1 MCHLRFCVSKHNNSS
16 NNEQNC
22 ANWDHLNHEQHVCS
36 FISVIGSK
44 IHSNCTIIAHLTS
57 SIHHHPFA
65 TCLNTFELRN
75 RVRTTKYHLL
85 REGRYY
91 PLTASLRGLDS
102 SVLTD
107 LYLFLFRRTNVRRP
121 NVHLIATV
129 RMDLEK
135 KAFDVNATS
144 DSPERLATRVSE
156 IIYCTLFYF
165 ISFILFIFSYF
176 LVDYDC

>member
-1 MCHLRFCVSKHNNSS
+1 MCHLRSCVSKHNNSS
-16 NNEQNC
+16 NNEQNY

-91 PLTASLRGLDS
+91 LLTASLRELDR

>member
-1 MCHLRFCVSKHNNSS
+1 MRSSKPYATCVLLYLGHWL
-16 NNEQNC
+16 Q
-22 ANWDHLNHEQHVCS
+22 
-36 FISVIGSK
+36 
-44 IHSNCTIIAHLTS
+44 IHSNCTIIALLMS
-57 SIHHHPFA
+57 SIPNDPFA
-65 TCLNTFELRN
+65 TRLNTFELRN

-91 PLTASLRGLDS
+91 PLAASLLDR
-102 SVLTD
+102 SVLTV

-144 DSPERLATRVSE
+144 DSPERLATGVSE
-156 IIYCTLFYF
+156 IIYCIYF
-165 ISFILFIFSYF
+165 IVSFILFIFYYF
-176 LVDYDC
+176 LVDYDN

>member
-1 MCHLRFCVSKHNNSS
+1 M
-16 NNEQNC
+16 
-22 ANWDHLNHEQHVCS
+22 QHVCS
-36 FISVIGSK
+36 FISAICSK

-57 SIHHHPFA
+57 SIRNDPFA
-65 TCLNTFELRN
+65 TRLNTFELRN

-91 PLTASLRGLDS
+91 PLTASLLDR
-102 SVLTD
+102 SVLTV

-129 RMDLEK
+129 RMDLGK

-144 DSPERLATRVSE
+144 DSPERIVTGVSE
-156 IIYCTLFYF
+156 IIYCMLFYF
-165 ISFILFIFSYF
+165 ISFITFSYIMIVNVYF
-176 LVDYDC
+176 RC

>member
-1 MCHLRFCVSKHNNSS
+1 M
-16 NNEQNC
+16 
-22 ANWDHLNHEQHVCS
+22 QHVCS

-57 SIHHHPFA
+57 SIRHDPFA

-91 PLTASLRGLDS
+91 PLTASLRGLDR
-102 SVLTD
+102 SVLTI
-107 LYLFLFRRTNVRRP
+107 LYLFLFRRTNVRQP

-144 DSPERLATRVSE
+144 DSPERLATRVSV
-156 IIYCTLFYF
+156 IIYCIYF
-165 ISFILFIFSYF
+165 IVSFILFIFYYF
-176 LVDYDC
+176 LVDYDN